1 MVNHNEILCHKL
13 CVVSPRS
20 HIIMKT
26 VKRLIIL
33 QLKDDPLLISD
44 SVCVVESLRNL
55 LKNSMKN
62 KLANILFVVPASVL
76 LVRIL

>member
-1 MVNHNEILCHKL
+1 M
-13 CVVSPRS
+13 VSPRS

>member
-1 MVNHNEILCHKL
+1 
-13 CVVSPRS
+13 
-20 HIIMKT
+20 MKT